1 VFLVTLVSAVFLSL
15 TNT

>member
-1 VFLVTLVSAVFLSL
+1 VTLVSAVFLSL